1 MELNK
6 DLRNKSRPA
15 NNNKVKKDTVN
26 KGKVTYQE
34 ILQLKSLFRSEIN
47 ILWKYLQQKE
57 QLKAQK

>member
-15 NNNKVKKDTVN
+15 NNKVKKDTVIN
-26 KGKVTYQE
+26 GKVTYQE

-47 ILWKYLQQKE
+47 NLWKYLQQKE

>member
-15 NNNKVKKDTVN
+15 NNKIKKDIVS

-47 ILWKYLQQKE
+47 NLWKYLKQKE

>member
-15 NNNKVKKDTVN
+15 NNKVKKDTVN

-34 ILQLKSLFRSEIN
+34 VLQLKSLFRSETN

>member
-6 DLRNKSRPA
+6 NLRNKSRPA
-15 NNNKVKKDTVN
+15 NNKVKKDTVN

-47 ILWKYLQQKE
+47 NLWKYLQQKE